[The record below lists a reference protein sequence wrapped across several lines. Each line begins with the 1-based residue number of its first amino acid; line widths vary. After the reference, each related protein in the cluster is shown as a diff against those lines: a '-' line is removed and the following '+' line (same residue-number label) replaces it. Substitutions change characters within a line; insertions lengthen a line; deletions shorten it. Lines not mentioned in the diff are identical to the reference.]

1 PPPQAL
7 PGGCGRPF
15 IGARRGAGGGA
26 YPVTS
31 GPPPSSPCRPWR
43 PARPA
48 SPWRCGSPRC
58 WGPRPGGSPGR
69 SAGTRGPASRRSR
82 PPPAGR
88 CPWPRRRPPP
98 PPRPARTLRDEGAIC
113 SSSVMLLRSGSPA
126 RPNSCWVM
134 VIFSRASSESAHTKP
149 RLTTQHQT
157 PRCRLSPAR
166 RSACSRCGPISPEPA
181 PGRHS
186 GPRQTRSHWR
196 RGPAWRLPPRPGSGS

>member
-1 PPPQAL
+1 QPAFPLSPLA
-7 PGGCGRPF
+7 R
-15 IGARRGAGGGA
+15 ARRPSSRDPRGHWPQPSSLRGGA
-26 YPVTS
+26 VPVTS

-58 WGPRPGGSPGR
+58 WGPRPAGSPGR

-88 CPWPRRRPPP
+88 RRAGSAGGAAPGGR
-98 PPRPARTLRDEGAIC
+98 AIC

-134 VIFSRASSESAHTKP
+134 VIFSSASSESAHA
-149 RLTTQHQT
+149 
-157 PRCRLSPAR
+157 SPASPAAR
-166 RSACSRCGPISPEPA
+166 RHGGISC
-181 PGRHS
+181 
-186 GPRQTRSHWR
+186 
-196 RGPAWRLPPRPGSGS
+196 